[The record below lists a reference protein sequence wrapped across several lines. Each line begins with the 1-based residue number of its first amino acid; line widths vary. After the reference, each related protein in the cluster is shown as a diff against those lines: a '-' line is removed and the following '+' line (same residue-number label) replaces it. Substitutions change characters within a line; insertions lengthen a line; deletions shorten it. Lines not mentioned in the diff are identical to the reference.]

1 MRAILKNFIRVA
13 KSGVLIMGNLPS
25 RPGDSV
31 RFSTERR
38 RELISRSMRSARI
51 LVAAAILTSIGCRE
65 DISSRY
71 QSRAQVTQFS
81 YITGC
86 IDRTRGDRTEAG
98 YYATMVLREDSTPW
112 LIIAKALDSPN
123 VGFVTESSSDDAAV
137 MVDGTKY
144 VEIPGKTI
152 VVVQQTGTV
161 NHTILD
167 TNANDTLVSLSGG
180 FNDIDASG
188 LEAILPLSEGG

>member
-1 MRAILKNFIRVA
+1 
-13 KSGVLIMGNLPS
+13 
-25 RPGDSV
+25 
-31 RFSTERR
+31 
-38 RELISRSMRSARI
+38 
-51 LVAAAILTSIGCRE
+51 
-65 DISSRY
+65 
-71 QSRAQVTQFS
+71 
-81 YITGC
+81 
-86 IDRTRGDRTEAG
+86 
-98 YYATMVLREDSTPW
+98 MVLREDSTPW

-123 VGFVTESSSDDAAV
+123 AGFVTESSSDDAAV